1 MERFGVISKSVL
13 MGVVGTLSLLGI
25 YFLILTLLSGWTF
38 ALSQFFEFWP
48 FSTSLALGF
57 GIQIGLYSY
66 LRQAIH
72 QHCAS
77 GKVLAVSGTT
87 STTAMISCCAH
98 YLANILPAV
107 GAAGII
113 ALVGQYQIE
122 LFWFGLASNAA
133 GIVYMGSKVIKFVR
147 THGGGSPAIVMSSK

>member
-1 MERFGVISKSVL
+1 MGRLGMISKSIL
-13 MGVVGTLSLLGI
+13 MGVIGAFGLLAI
-25 YFLILTLLSGWTF
+25 YFSILTLVSGWDF
-38 ALSQFFEFWP
+38 GLSQFFEFWP
-48 FSTSLALGF
+48 FVITLALGF

-66 LRQAIH
+66 LKNAIN

-107 GAAGII
+107 GAAGIVTF
-113 ALVGQYQIE
+113 VGQYQIQ
-122 LFWFGLASNAA
+122 LFWFGLASNVA
-133 GIVYMGSKVIKFVR
+133 GILYIGSRVAQFA
-147 THGGGSPAIVMSSK
+147 GMNWSLWSKR

>member
-1 MERFGVISKSVL
+1 MGRLEMISKSIL
-13 MGVVGTLSLLGI
+13 MGMIGGFGLLAI
-25 YFLILTLLSGWTF
+25 YFSILTVVSGWDF

-48 FSTSLALGF
+48 FVISLALGF

-66 LRQAIH
+66 LKKAVD

-113 ALVGQYQIE
+113 TLVGEYQIQ

-133 GIVYMGSKVIKFVR
+133 GILYIGSRVAQFAR
-147 THGGGSPAIVMSSK
+147 MN

>member
-1 MERFGVISKSVL
+1 MISKSIL
-13 MGVVGTLSLLGI
+13 MGMIGTSSLLAI
-25 YFLILTLLSGWTF
+25 YFLILTLLSGRHFTF
-38 ALSQFFEFWP
+38 SQFLDFWP
-48 FSTSLALGF
+48 FVISLALGF

-66 LRQAIH
+66 LKNAIN

-98 YLANILPAV
+98 YLTNILPAV

-113 ALVGQYQIE
+113 SLVGQYQIP
-122 LFWFGLASNAA
+122 LFWFGLASNAV
-133 GIVYMGSKVIKFVR
+133 GILYIGSRVAQF
-147 THGGGSPAIVMSSK
+147 TGMNWNLWSKR